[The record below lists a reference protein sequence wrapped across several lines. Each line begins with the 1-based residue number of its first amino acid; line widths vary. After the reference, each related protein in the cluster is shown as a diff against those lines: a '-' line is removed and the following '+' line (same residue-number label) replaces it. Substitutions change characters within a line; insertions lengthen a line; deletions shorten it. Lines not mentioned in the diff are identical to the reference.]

1 VPQNQHFVKSEDS
14 VEHKEREKKLRL
26 LVRKANKEH
35 KKQAKKID
43 ILCNDLIAAQKEF
56 IKRLDIISFTAHFY
70 KSILG
75 ATELNE
81 LIFTAGRLIKDE
93 VPDVNVAFF
102 LRQSKNYELFMFES
116 EHPIALDKKQ
126 IENCF
131 GRELV
136 EDVCKLNKVCTLDC
150 LFEMGLQGNP
160 VILNNISAFT
170 IPVSHSGT
178 SQGFILIY
186 RSSQY
191 KLSTEEVDKI
201 AGISSGLSLAII
213 SCQAVGQSAD

>member
-1 VPQNQHFVKSEDS
+1 VLQNLQFVKSEDS

-35 KKQAKKID
+35 KKQAMKID

-56 IKRLDIISFTAHFY
+56 IKRLDTISFTAHFY

-81 LIFTAGRLIKDE
+81 LIFTAGKLIKEE
-93 VPDVNVAFF
+93 VADANVAVF
-102 LRQSKNYELFMFES
+102 LRQSKNFELFMFES
-116 EHPIALDKKQ
+116 EHPIALEKKQ
-126 IENCF
+126 MENCF
-131 GRELV
+131 SRELV

-160 VILNNISAFT
+160 VMLNKISAFT
-170 IPVSHSGT
+170 IPLSHSGT

-191 KLSTEEVDKI
+191 KLSTEEVNNI
-201 AGISSGLSLAII
+201 ASISSGLSRAIS
-213 SCQAVGQSAD
+213 SCQVVRQPAD